1 MADTLTIVIDLTEAE
16 TDLAPEA
23 LESRSLELA
32 DELQSG
38 DLVDSA
44 RLARESDLPEG
55 AKSGLLAFIGG
66 VLTAEVNRENLQK
79 AVDFLGNRFYGRTLT
94 LQYEADGL
102 KTTLEYKNAEDLK
115 VALAA
120 VQKLET
126 IRIQVKEKS

>member
-16 TDLAPEA
+16 TGLESEE
-23 LESRSLELA
+23 LESRSLNLA

-55 AKSGLLAFIGG
+55 AKSGLFAFIGG

-79 AVDFLGNRFYGRTLT
+79 AVDFLGNRFYGKTLT

-102 KTTLEYKNAEDLK
+102 KTTLEYKNVEDLE